1 MVSDT
6 EQTLSFDRFIAID
19 WSGARGKRYAGIAV
33 AVCGAGNAAPRLVTP
48 PAGWWSRTAV
58 FDWLATDVIGQ
69 GAALVGIDCAF
80 SLPFAVAGR
89 SLSEGAN
96 VFDLWDAVETTCAD
110 EPDFG
115 GVPFTEHPLHG
126 VGYWRAGPQPDHYQD
141 PHRATEAACR
151 AEGLGSPQS
160 PYKLIGSKQ
169 VGKGGLA
176 GMRVLRA
183 LRATAPDTAVVWP
196 FDHLASNRTV
206 FAEIYPRLFLKQSGF
221 GHRKIRDGADL
232 DDALRQLGTVPMGVS
247 GAVSDHDS
255 DALVSAAGLRWLA
268 QRPGLWSPIRLD
280 GTARR
285 REGWILGVGCPPT
298 AQTHHRHK
306 ATKTEAGA
314 DGHGERR

>member
-1 MVSDT
+1 MVSNT
-6 EQTLSFDRFIAID
+6 EQLPTFDRFIAID

-33 AVCGAGNAAPRLVTP
+33 ALCGVGDAAPRLVTP

-58 FDWLATDVIGQ
+58 AAWLRDAVVGQ

-89 SLSEGAN
+89 SLPDGAG
-96 VFDLWDAVETTCAD
+96 VFDLWNEIERICAD

-126 VGYWRAGPQPDHYQD
+126 AGYWRGGPQPDHYQD
-141 PHRATEAACR
+141 PHRATERACR
-151 AEGLGSPQS
+151 DEGLGSPQS

-183 LRATAPDTAVVWP
+183 LRAAAPDAVAVWP
-196 FDHLASNRTV
+196 FDPVTPGRTV
-206 FAEIYPRLFLKQSGF
+206 FAEIYPRLFLKQTGF
-221 GHRKIRDGADL
+221 GQRKIRDGADL
-232 DDALRQLGTVPMGVS
+232 DAALAQLGAGPVGVC

-268 QRPGLWSPIRLD
+268 QRPGLWQPVGLD
-280 GTARR
+280 DTARTC
-285 REGWILGVGCPPT
+285 EGWILGVGCPP
-298 AQTHHRHK
+298 
-306 ATKTEAGA
+306 G
-314 DGHGERR
+314 GVGG